1 MISFLKF
8 QHEHHWFVFFM
19 KIHEYQAVDLFRQ
32 AGLPVRDGD
41 VASDPRT
48 ALSIAEKYGYPVVL
62 KAQVLVGGR
71 GKAGGVKLVSN
82 ANDLPKVFDQIKNL
96 NIKGYDVD
104 KILVAKAVD
113 IKKEYYAAVTIDN
126 IKGDIVIIASSD
138 GGVDIEE
145 TAKTNPEKILKFYL
159 EGNKEID
166 PARWGSFISQLFP
179 DAKYHKEGTAIV
191 QKLVKFFIDHDCS
204 LAEINPLV
212 IDDKGQLIAAD
223 AKVIFDD
230 NALYRHEK
238 LQELRDFK
246 YDDQDEVDAKAVGLS
261 FVKLEGNVGCI
272 VNGAGLA
279 MGTMDAIKLLGGQ
292 PANFLDVGGSSN
304 PEKVLNALKLILK
317 NKDIKVI
324 LINIFGGITRCDD
337 IANGI
342 LTAKKQID
350 LPVPLVVRLTGT
362 NEALAQEILTKA
374 GLTTYKSMRAAVT
387 KAVEYAKGQKEK
399 QIDVIARSP

>member
-1 MISFLKF
+1 
-8 QHEHHWFVFFM
+8 M
-19 KIHEYQAVDLFRQ
+19 KIHEYQAVDMFRK
-32 AGLPVRDGD
+32 AGLPVRPGETT
-41 VASDPRT
+41 SDAQT
-48 ALSIAEKYGYPVVL
+48 ALKIADKMGYPVVL

-71 GKAGGVKLVSN
+71 GKAGGVKLVSDP
-82 ANDLPKVFDQIKNL
+82 ATLPEVFNKIKAL

-113 IKKEYYAAVTIDN
+113 IKKEFYAAVTIDN
-126 IKGDIVIIASSD
+126 IKGDVVIIASSE

-145 TAKTNPEKILKFYL
+145 TAKTNPEKILKFYM
-159 EGNKEID
+159 EGKKEID
-166 PARWGSFISQLFP
+166 QARWGAFISALFA
-179 DAKYHKEGTAIV
+179 DAKYREPGTKIF
-191 QKLVKFFIDHDCS
+191 QGLVKFFFDFDCS

-212 IDDKGQLIAAD
+212 IDDKGELIAAD
-223 AKVIFDD
+223 AKVLFDD
-230 NALYRHEK
+230 NALYRHEQ
-238 LQELRDFK
+238 LNDLRDFK

-342 LTAKKQID
+342 LTARKQLD

-362 NEALAQEILTKA
+362 NEELAKKILAEA
-374 GLTTYKSMRAAVT
+374 GVTTFKSMREAVT
-387 KAVEYAKGQKEK
+387 QAVSYAKG
-399 QIDVIARSP
+399 